1 MFLDIYNANY
11 LFCFKEKRKKEN
23 FRWIFRVEEMNY
35 IWDILKFSMNFV
47 NEDWLN
53 DYLVIKIVQIQT
65 STSNEKSESIFDEEK
80 KKKPKR
86 NTSKDIPLFVVD
98 DNNSLIT
105 LSYLVDEHLSKRS
118 SFLFV

>member
-1 MFLDIYNANY
+1 MPITFFVL
-11 LFCFKEKRKKEN
+11 KKKKKEN